1 MARQFTS
8 DTLAS
13 LYYDDFQATDNYH
26 QILFNTGRALQARE
40 LTQLQTLIY
49 AEMSRFGKNI
59 FKEGAVVN
67 PGGVSINSNYSF
79 VKIAS
84 TNAGGDFANIPIG
97 TIFTNPDTEVEAQ
110 VLEVQP
116 ASAAF
121 LFDTLYVQYINSG
134 AASVSSEP
142 AVFGDGETLYDQN
155 GLGYE
160 LITENPNCTG
170 KGVKFDVSEGD
181 FFVLGRF
188 VHANTQ
194 SLILSPYTNAVTT
207 TVGYKVVQEVITVND
222 TPTLYDNA
230 GGIVNTSSPGADRY
244 RIRLELTT
252 QDQTTS
258 DDTFVFLA
266 NIENSKIVEIVEAN
280 DAYNKINDV
289 LALRTSEESG
299 NYIVNPFVINIK
311 EGVTDSSLDLIVSA
325 GTAYVNG
332 YRVNNP
338 SPIKLRIPKPTEY
351 ETSENDIVPVVYG
364 NYFLAD
370 SSRGLPNLTLD
381 SVSLYNGYSATGNV
395 IGSTRIRAVE
405 RDGAKLR
412 VYVTDFSLDSANRNI
427 RSVRSIGTSA
437 TDRFNLTL
445 EGTNVNL
452 YAITDN
458 DLLFPTSRPRL
469 ESLDD
474 IILTRQRYFSGT
486 STGGST
492 LTITAGTDEIFTDT
506 SLWIVGRS
514 SATFE
519 TGYTVTLSGSPL
531 GKQATISGLAGA
543 STAYEVLAYTQK
555 SGATAIQRTKTS
567 TTATATISSMF
578 DSSNGVTYFNFGV
591 PDVFAVDSVK
601 SSSTGYDLSSIFVFD
616 DGQRDNYYTGSK
628 LILKSGVTN
637 PGSIYVN
644 YRYFARGAN
653 GDFYAASSYD
663 VEYKDIPDH
672 TLKDGTV
679 VSLRNYLDFRPD
691 IDSVG
696 VVSNIHYL
704 PRNGTNIT
712 ADINYYLPRAD
723 KLIVTQ
729 EGDFQILMGQQAANP
744 QFKPTPNNSLEL
756 YKIILNGNT
765 LDENDM
771 QITPIEHKRYTM
783 ADIAKLEAKI
793 DQIAETTSLSIKELE
808 LKLANI
814 LDSDGNVRVECGFCV
829 DEFKDQVL
837 SDTTNDDYAASIDPE
852 NNLIRPLFSEDNIRL
867 IFDAGLSSNVVKKG
881 DNIYLD
887 FDSEQWAYQS
897 LASRTI
903 QVNST
908 GAIDFVGTLKLSPS
922 SDEWKESE
930 FEAEKAIAGSNKL
943 DQNQAYLWN
952 NWQWNWSGRSAE
964 DMELYYDQIFT
975 AKGPIRKREIKKL
988 VDRYSAS
995 GPSSTF
1001 FNGKYVSRVVASD
1014 TLRSVVGNRVV
1025 DVALIP
1031 WVRSRKIYF
1040 HAQGLKPNT
1049 KFTPFFDGEN
1059 VSEWCREEATFVQWA
1074 DRDSDIGNQYTSTT
1088 YEEHPE
1094 GTSDLVSDANGEII
1108 GSFFVPNISPEYF
1121 VATVGKRKKKKSYVG
1136 LRFRSGVREFKLLD
1150 IDRNDWNTAES
1161 KAFAYYTAVGAIE
1174 NRSSEVLSTR
1184 SVQYTLPFGGFYNA
1198 NIPSVYLPNE
1208 INQALNAVGAASV
1221 GIVDPQ
1227 LAGRYGPGTTPLT
1240 ASALN
1245 SLQSTSSMSQ
1255 VLSDY
1260 IAVNTNQFAGTSGC
1274 LPAPTNP
1281 LAQTFYV
1288 DNQFGLVVSKI
1299 NLYFAAKPQNSNL
1312 PVAIHLRPVVNGKPS
1327 TTAIVPDSY
1336 VFLNPGQ
1343 VTTIPTNST
1352 LSVIQAR
1359 PTSFEFNE
1367 PIYLQPWTSYAIVIT
1382 SASTEYEL
1390 FSAKTTERVYGST
1403 SRTVSTQAAPG
1414 SLFIPATG
1422 LSWIESKDEDLM
1434 FRIARAKFSLG
1445 GGSIILKNAGL
1456 PAKLLSS
1463 DPILAKSG
1471 TRKLY
1476 FKHPAHGLEPGD
1488 PVIIADAETVS
1499 GILAADING
1508 VRTVDSADAHGFTI
1522 TAGGSTNASASATG
1536 GGKDVLT
1543 TRNKVFTVVN
1553 PYIENIVP
1561 NLTSV
1566 DMSAKFTSGKLI
1578 SGSTTRF
1585 TVDPQYVKITPKTN
1599 SEYYTPKAIY
1609 QPAQETS
1616 SLAGNKS
1623 VYFKIDV
1630 KSSNDYVSPI
1640 IDLQRSSLIL
1650 VGEMIDDSD
1659 VTPHIYPVSET
1670 SPYGGTSASK
1680 HITTPIFLEQA
1691 AVGMEVSISAAI
1703 PNGYAIEYYYRTAN
1717 ADENIND
1724 KNWTYQAPTT
1734 TTPNDN
1740 NGTLRRLTYLPGG
1753 QGGTLPP
1760 FTQAQSKFVL
1770 KGRGN
1775 ATSGATGSAIG
1786 IYIKDLTQ
1794 RCLVV

>member
-8 DTLAS
+8 DTLS
-13 LYYDDFQATDNYH
+13 GLYYDDFDPTDNYH

-49 AEMSRFGKNI
+49 AEMSRFGKNV

-84 TNAGGDFANIPIG
+84 TNAGGDFADIPVG
-97 TIFTNPDTEVEAQ
+97 TIFTNPETEVEAQ
-110 VLEVQP
+110 VLEVIP
-116 ASAAF
+116 ANSEF

-134 AASVSSEP
+134 AATVSSEP
-142 AVFGDGETLYDQN
+142 TVFGDGEALFDQN

-160 LITENPNCTG
+160 LITEDPNATG
-170 KGVKFDVSEGD
+170 KGVKFTVTEGD

-194 SLILSPYTNAVTT
+194 SIILSPYTNAVTT
-207 TVGYKVVQEVITVND
+207 TVGYKVIQEVITVND
-222 TPTLYDNA
+222 TSSLYDNA

-244 RIRLELTT
+244 RIRLDLTT

-338 SPIKLRIPKPTEY
+338 SAIKLRVPKPTEF
-351 ETSENDIVPVVYG
+351 ETSENDIVPIVYG

-370 SSRGLPNLTLD
+370 SSRGVPDLDLASVNLYDGL
-381 SVSLYNGYSATGNV
+381 NATGNV
-395 IGSTRIRAVE
+395 LGTTRIRAVE
-405 RDGAKLR
+405 RDGVNLR
-412 VYVTDFSLDSANRNI
+412 VYVTDLALASTSTNI
-427 RSVRSIGTSA
+427 RSIRSIGTSS
-437 TDRFNLTL
+437 TNRFDVVT
-445 EGTNVNL
+445 EGTSANI
-452 YAITDN
+452 YGITDN
-458 DLLFPTSRPRL
+458 DLLFPTSRPRV

-486 STGGST
+486 STAGSA

-506 SLWIVGRS
+506 SLWVVGRS

-519 TGYTVTLSGSPL
+519 TGYTVTLSGSPI
-531 GKQATISGLAGA
+531 GKQATISGLAAG

-555 SGATAIQRTKTS
+555 TGTTASLRTKTL
-567 TTATATISSMF
+567 TTNTATLTSKYDAVGQFRYYNF
-578 DSSNGVTYFNFGV
+578 DV

-601 SSSTGYDLSSIFVFD
+601 SSSTGYDLSSLFVFD
-616 DGQRDNYYTGSK
+616 DGQRDNYYADSR
-628 LILKSGVTN
+628 LILKSGVTD
-637 PGSIYVN
+637 PGTIYVN
-644 YRYFARGAN
+644 YRYFARGGS

-663 VEYKDIPDH
+663 VPYKDIPDH

-679 VSLRNYLDFRPD
+679 VSLRSYLDFRPD
-691 IDSVG
+691 IDSAG
-696 VVSNIHYL
+696 VVSNLHHL

-729 EGDFQILMGQQAANP
+729 EGDFQLLMGQQAASP

-756 YKIILNGNT
+756 YKIVLNGNT

-808 LKLANI
+808 FKLSNI

-829 DEFKDQVL
+829 DEAKDQVL
-837 SDTTNDDYAASIDPE
+837 SDTTNPDYAASIDPE
-852 NNLIRPLFSEDNIRL
+852 KNLIRPLFSEDNVRL

-881 DNIYLD
+881 DNVYLN
-887 FDSEQWAYQS
+887 FDSAEWAYQS

-903 QVNST
+903 PVNST

-930 FEAEKAIAGSNKL
+930 FEAEKAVAGSNKL

-952 NWQWNWSGRSAE
+952 NWQWNWTGRSAE

-975 AKGPIRKREIKKL
+975 PKGPIRKREIKKL
-988 VDRYSAS
+988 VDQYAS
-995 GPSSTF
+995 TGPSSTY

-1031 WVRSRKIYF
+1031 WIRSRKVYF

-1059 VSEWCREEATFVQWA
+1059 VSEWCREEVSFVQWA
-1074 DRDSDIGNQYTSTT
+1074 DRDSDIGNQYTSNT
-1088 YEEHPE
+1088 YEEHPD

-1108 GSFFVPNISPEYF
+1108 GSFFIPNISPEYF
-1121 VATVGKRKKKKSYVG
+1121 VATVGKRKKKKTYVG

-1150 IDRNDWNTAES
+1150 IDRNDWNASES
-1161 KAFAYYTAVGAIE
+1161 KAFAYYSVVGAIE

-1184 SVQYTLPFGGFYNA
+1184 SVQYSLPFGGFYNA
-1198 NIPSVYLPNE
+1198 NIPAVYLPNE
-1208 INQALNAVGAASV
+1208 LNQVLNNVSAASV
-1221 GIVDPQ
+1221 GIVDPH
-1227 LAGRYGPGTTPLT
+1227 LSGRYGPNT
-1240 ASALN
+1240 ASLSGSALS
-1245 SLQSTSSMSQ
+1245 SLQFNSNMSQ

-1260 IAVNTNQFAGTSGC
+1260 IAVNTNQFAGTSGS

-1288 DNQFGLVVSKI
+1288 DNQFGLVISKI
-1299 NLYFAAKPQNSNL
+1299 DLFFASKPANSNL
-1312 PVAIHLRPVVNGKPS
+1312 SVAIHLRPVVNGKPS

-1336 VFLNPGQ
+1336 VFLNASQ
-1343 VTTIPTNST
+1343 VVEIPTNST
-1352 LSVIQAR
+1352 LSVIQSR
-1359 PTSFEFNE
+1359 PTSFVFNE
-1367 PIYLQPWTSYAIVIT
+1367 PIYLQPWTSYAIVVT
-1382 SASTEYEL
+1382 SGSTEYEL

-1445 GGSIILKNAGL
+1445 GGSIILKNAAL
-1456 PAKLLSS
+1456 PAKLLPK

-1471 TRKLY
+1471 TKKLY
-1476 FKHPAHGLEPGD
+1476 INHPAHGLEPGD
-1488 PVIIADAETVS
+1488 PVIIADATTVA

-1508 VRTVDSADAHGFTI
+1508 SRTVDSADAHGFTI
-1522 TAGGSTNASASATG
+1522 TAGGSTNASASEIG

-1553 PYIENIVP
+1553 PYIENIIP

-1566 DMSAKFTSGKLI
+1566 DMSAKFTSGKMI
-1578 SGSTTRF
+1578 SGSTARF
-1585 TVDPQYVKITPKTN
+1585 VADPQYVKITPKVN
-1599 SEYYTPKAIY
+1599 SEYFTPKGIY
-1609 QPAQETS
+1609 QPAQETL

-1640 IDLQRSSLIL
+1640 IDLQRSSLIV
-1650 VGEMIDDSD
+1650 VGEIIDDSA

-1670 SPYGGTSASK
+1670 EPYGGTSASK

-1691 AVGMEVSISAAI
+1691 AVGMEVTIDASV
-1703 PNGYAIEYYYRTAN
+1703 PEGYYIEYYYRTAN
-1717 ADENIND
+1717 GDENIND
-1724 KNWTYQAPTT
+1724 KRWVYQAALNS
-1734 TTPNDN
+1734 TPNDN
-1740 NGTLRRLTYLPGG
+1740 NGTLRRITYLPGG

-1775 ATSGATGSAIG
+1775 ATSGATGGSMG
-1786 IYIKDLTQ
+1786 LYFKDIRQ